1 MHFSLVDLLFGGMI
15 QKFNLVMLG
24 LKLVILVFLVG
35 WVRAHIG
42 GGRLG
47 TFIMLFLGYLLLFR
61 YWALTGPIAILYLL
75 AITGIT
81 GLAMDIV
88 FTHQQYNPF
97 SKGARETAGE
107 ERSAEYLNNPAYGM
121 QNKYKQNVFMKMF
134 RK

>member
-1 MHFSLVDLLFGGMI
+1 MPNFLVNLLFGDLVN
-15 QKFNLVMLG
+15 KFNLVMLG
-24 LKLVILVFLVG
+24 FKVVVLVFIVG

-61 YWALTGPIAILYLL
+61 YWALTGPIALLYLM

-88 FTHQQYNPF
+88 FTRGYYT
-97 SKGARETAGE
+97 GGGLE
-107 ERSAEYLNNPAYGM
+107 EAASQERTAEYLNNPAYGA
-121 QNKYKQNVFMKMF
+121 QNKYKQNILQRFL
-134 RK
+134 RGGR